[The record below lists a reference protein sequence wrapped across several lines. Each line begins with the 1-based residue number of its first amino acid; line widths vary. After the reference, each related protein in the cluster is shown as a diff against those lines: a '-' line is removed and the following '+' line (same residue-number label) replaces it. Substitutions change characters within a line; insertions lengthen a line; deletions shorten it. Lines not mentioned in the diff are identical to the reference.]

1 MKFYLDENL
10 SPVIAEALRGRGL
23 DATSAHEVGTA
34 GAPDQVQ
41 LAFASSERRC
51 LVTCD
56 LRHFVEH
63 SHRAVRDRRPHAGII
78 LCPASFGGEVGA
90 ITQALVHVAERYP
103 AGFGEY
109 DVIYLTRGPGR

>member
-10 SPVIAEALRGRGL
+10 SPAIAEALRGRGV
-23 DATSAHEVGTA
+23 DATSAHEVGMT

-41 LAFASSERRC
+41 LAFASSEGRC

-63 SHRAVRDRRPHAGII
+63 GRRAVRDRRPHAGII
-78 LCPASFGGEVGA
+78 LCPSSLAGEVGA
-90 ITQALVHVAERYP
+90 ITQALGRVAERYP
-103 AGFGEY
+103 AGLGPY
-109 DVIYLTRGPGR
+109 DVIYLSRGHNP